1 MSKNENIKNSI
12 KETRQ
17 RKQNMN
23 CKVFE
28 LKIDYSHLSKQ
39 QKEYLKRLFLEK
51 KRLRNTLLANFDRA

>member
-17 RKQNMN
+17 RRQNMN

-28 LKIDYSHLSKQ
+28 LKIDYSHLSK
-39 QKEYLKRLFLEK
+39 
-51 KRLRNTLLANFDRA
+51 